1 MTDFGT
7 FGDNLGRFSQETAIS
22 KPSRAAKCLPPSE
35 AGEFARKVMGHTE
48 STLDEI
54 VASVAP
60 SLSDEPET
68 VAVSLLDMAGDHPLA
83 IYAREVAD
91 SIQISRDSTFMIGL
105 GLTSAVVGSAYCV
118 KTPWDAD
125 LPLGLYVTAE
135 QPPAAGKSGV
145 MSAFQKPFRSAVREM
160 NNKRNDA
167 LDREF
172 NFEV

>member
-60 SLSDEPET
+60 RRSPFGHLCARGCRLHSD
-68 VAVSLLDMAGDHPLA
+68 
-83 IYAREVAD
+83 
-91 SIQISRDSTFMIGL
+91 
-105 GLTSAVVGSAYCV
+105 
-118 KTPWDAD
+118 
-125 LPLGLYVTAE
+125 
-135 QPPAAGKSGV
+135 
-145 MSAFQKPFRSAVREM
+145 KPR
-160 NNKRNDA
+160 
-167 LDREF
+167 
-172 NFEV
+172 